1 MGLIKSVAEL
11 DFPTKIKILI
21 YGEPGLGKTSAAL
34 SMPSPLLFDC
44 DEGIHRV
51 NASFIKATVQ
61 PKTYQEIL
69 NVLDN
74 EDLSSFRTIVIDGA
88 KKLLDLMEMDIVSS
102 PRAKVDKL
110 VQGNGTLSLRGFGE
124 RLRMFEA
131 LNKKIA
137 YQNKHVV
144 YVAHQT
150 TTGDSDNLRHV
161 PEFGGSSYAQ
171 LATAMDLIGHMEAD
185 GNKRILS
192 FSPSS
197 SWDGKN
203 TLELPDTLVIP
214 ELTDKDGNVIGEN
227 NFMERI
233 VLSAYQNRLDSQK
246 DAAKAYGKLLAE
258 LTSRI
263 DKIKTAKQANDFI
276 EFIGTVEHIGSSKA
290 ISSRKLYDK
299 AKELGLTFKDGKYE

>member
-171 LATAMDLIGHMEAD
+171 LATAMDLIGHIEAD
-185 GNKRILS
+185 EINTFYNYFGAWFKNEREINQGLIAPLS
-192 FSPSS
+192 VEEIAAHPFYTPEAMR
-197 SWDGKN
+197 KN
-203 TLELPDTLVIP
+203 
-214 ELTDKDGNVIGEN
+214 NVIGQAQEV
-227 NFMERI
+227 I
-233 VLSAYQNRLDSQK
+233 DRL
-246 DAAKAYGKLLAE
+246 KAYEAMGYNE
-258 LTSRI
+258 YSFWI
-263 DKIKTAKQANDFI
+263 DTGMSFERK
-276 EFIGTVEHIGSSKA
+276 KA
-290 ISSRKLYDK
+290 SLERMINQVMP
-299 AKELGLTFKDGKYE
+299 AFA